1 MHGKAGHLVG
11 VLVGVIAA
19 PVLGYLIL
27 ESATDLQRIAMFDNS
42 PPGFRPM
49 STAGSATAAVFLV
62 AAAVIAG
69 LLAGTWRMSP
79 LAPLVAGLLLVALG
93 LYGQFDYIGTLML
106 LSHLPVSVFPAS
118 DELVRSG
125 MWQVLGGTLLVSAA
139 WPARWTGR
147 PGASFR
153 PSRGALGIVLGV
165 AALPALWYLIQL
177 ANPVGYVTVALAA
190 HSPRVY
196 HLILVPQLMAA
207 AVIGTLAATRWV
219 SPDTPGIAGLPLLVI
234 GLLLVLVPVDAAQW
248 IAPFVWSSRPIALGF
263 GQSISL
269 GAFLLFGG
277 LLVTSAVL
285 PRRWRQPP
293 PSTAPEP
300 GAAAAVSETA

>member
-1 MHGKAGHLVG
+1 
-11 VLVGVIAA
+11 
-19 PVLGYLIL
+19 
-27 ESATDLQRIAMFDNS
+27 
-42 PPGFRPM
+42 
-49 STAGSATAAVFLV
+49 
-62 AAAVIAG
+62 
-69 LLAGTWRMSP
+69 
-79 LAPLVAGLLLVALG
+79 
-93 LYGQFDYIGTLML
+93 
-106 LSHLPVSVFPAS
+106 
-118 DELVRSG
+118 
-125 MWQVLGGTLLVSAA
+125 MWQLLGGILLVSAA

-147 PGASFR
+147 PAASIR
-153 PSRGALGIVLGV
+153 TERGALGIILGV

-190 HSPRVY
+190 HTPRVY

-207 AVIGTLAATRWV
+207 AVIGTLAAARWV

-234 GLLLVLVPVDAAQW
+234 GLLLVLVPVDAEQW
-248 IAPFVWSSRPIALGF
+248 IAPFVWSSRPIVLGF